1 MGITPALAYKFLV
14 LDIPNHSLHKEEAP
28 LKEALMKNT
37 TLIPSSI
44 DSLSPNVSNDGQGL
58 VRRSATMIGLAIS
71 MGATGLLFANQ
82 SQSALAAGPLS
93 PDLTNNL
100 QIPQNGE
107 SSQEGTSEVKFATPA
122 FKHEVK
128 AGETLGIIAERYGVS
143 PQKIAD
149 LNNIS
154 PQAELL
160 AGQSLKI
167 PDLLTKRFS
176 KVSSQEWESSLDNL
190 RATRER
196 LQESLAALR
205 SEKNSPRTTPNTV
218 VVTEVAANPE
228 VEETSLEP
236 QEAPKNVAISVEP
249 ASDVVAPVLGTTG
262 ESLPV
267 QIAPNQAPEIDN
279 LAVRQRQEPRIVIQ
293 EQQKPLYRV
302 QLGDTLNNIARRYGI
317 SPHELAQANQ
327 IDDPNLIKIN
337 QDLVIP
343 HQAQRPFE
351 KKNTEE
357 TVGLPIISRPVTND
371 TRVAIVPSSQGFDIP
386 VETPSS
392 SPSTQK
398 LRDEVANL
406 QQVQTPSSSST
417 QKLKDEVANLQQVHQ
432 TESNFRQP
440 TRERK
445 NDLERTPNPEWKQ
458 PQIVGSAS
466 VNVENYN
473 ESLRIPVGATVEPE
487 IPGLSN
493 PNHYLPDTS
502 PVFDGYI
509 WPAKGVLTSGYGVRW
524 GKMHKGIDIAGPIGT
539 PIVAAADGEV
549 VSAGWNSGG
558 YGNLVKVR
566 HPDGSLTLYAHNN
579 RILVRTG
586 ERVTKGQQ
594 LSEMGSTGFST
605 GPHLHFE
612 VHPQGGRAVNPIAFL
627 PKSRFK

>member
-1 MGITPALAYKFLV
+1 MTYKFLV

-28 LKEALMKNT
+28 WNEALMKNP
-37 TLIPSSI
+37 TLIPSSM

-71 MGATGLLFANQ
+71 MGATSLLFANQ
-82 SQSALAAGPLS
+82 SQPALAAGPLS

-100 QIPQNGE
+100 QIPQNSE
-107 SSQEGTSEVKFATPA
+107 SSQEGTSEVKFAVPA

-128 AGETLGIIAERYGVS
+128 AGETLGNIAQKYGVS

-154 PQAELL
+154 PEAELL
-160 AGQSLKI
+160 TGQNLKI
-167 PDLLTKRFS
+167 PDLLTKRFT

-228 VEETSLEP
+228 VEETSLES
-236 QEAPKNVAISVEP
+236 QESPKNIAISVEP
-249 ASDVVAPVLGTTG
+249 ATDVVVPVLGTTG

-267 QIAPNQAPEIDN
+267 KIAPNQGPEMDN

-293 EQQKPLYRV
+293 EAEKPLYRV
-302 QLGDTLNNIARRYGI
+302 QPGDTLNNIARRYGI

-343 HQAQRPFE
+343 YQAQRPFE
-351 KKNTEE
+351 KKNTAE
-357 TVGLPIISRPVTND
+357 TVGLPIIPRPVAND
-371 TRVAIVPSSQGFDIP
+371 TRVATVPSSQGFDIP

-392 SPSTQK
+392 SSSQK
-398 LRDEVANL
+398 LR
-406 QQVQTPSSSST
+406 
-417 QKLKDEVANLQQVHQ
+417 DEVANLQQVHQ

-445 NDLERTPNPEWKQ
+445 NELERTRNPEWKQ
-458 PQIVGSAS
+458 PQIVGSAA

-524 GKMHKGIDIAGPIGT
+524 GRMHKGIDIAGPIGT
-539 PIVAAADGEV
+539 PVVAAADGEV

>member
-1 MGITPALAYKFLV
+1 M
-14 LDIPNHSLHKEEAP
+14 DIPNHSLHKEEAR

-37 TLIPSSI
+37 TLIPSSV

-71 MGATGLLFANQ
+71 MGATGLLFATQ

-107 SSQEGTSEVKFATPA
+107 SSQEGTSEVKFAAPA

-128 AGETLGIIAERYGVS
+128 AGETLGNIAERYGVS
-143 PQKIAD
+143 LQKIAD

-167 PDLLTKRFS
+167 PDLLTKRFT

-205 SEKNSPRTTPNTV
+205 SEKNSQRTAPNTV
-218 VVTEVAANPE
+218 VITEVAANPE
-228 VEETSLEP
+228 VEKTSLEP

-267 QIAPNQAPEIDN
+267 QIAPNQGPVIDK

-293 EQQKPLYRV
+293 EVEKPLYRV
-302 QLGDTLNNIARRYGI
+302 QPGDTLNNIARRYGI
-317 SPHELAQANQ
+317 SPHQLARANQ

-343 HQAQRPFE
+343 HPAQRPFE
-351 KKNTEE
+351 QKNPEE
-357 TVGLPIISRPVTND
+357 TAGLPIISRPVTND

-406 QQVQTPSSSST
+406 QQV
-417 QKLKDEVANLQQVHQ
+417 HQ

-458 PQIVGSAS
+458 PQIVGSAA
-466 VNVENYN
+466 VNVETYN

-539 PIVAAADGEV
+539 PVVAAADGEV

-558 YGNLVKVR
+558 YGKLVKVR

-586 ERVTKGQQ
+586 ETVTKGQQ

-612 VHPQGGRAVNPIAFL
+612 VHPQGGKAVNPIAFL